1 MKDIFKIIPV
11 MLILITACSGGGSNP
26 RVVTIADVGGSPD
39 GVTAADSGYI
49 YITDIDTG
57 EIIQISPDGGI
68 TVVADIEGN
77 PDGITAV
84 TDSSGNDILYVS
96 VTGTDDP
103 ETLSTD
109 GYIAKIDVETGDETV
124 FVNSN
129 TLNNPT
135 GIAADEDGNLYVAD
149 QDGGKIYKIPVG
161 SDGAA
166 GDLVELIDT
175 SGYPAGVDLT
185 EPHGLALLTNSD
197 DSISLFI
204 TDEAA
209 DRNNIIKIDISDS
222 TVISAEKITQPS
234 TGGDT
239 TDTTADEAKF
249 DKPHGITANGNGAIF
264 IADENNNRIQII
276 TPGGN
281 VVTFAGSGEAG
292 DSDGDPEKAK
302 FDRPRGMA
310 IDKNGNVLV
319 CDYGNGKVKKII
331 D

>member
-57 EIIQISPDGGI
+57 EIIQISPDGEI

-96 VTGTDDP
+96 VTGTAYP
-103 ETLSTD
+103 ENLLTD
-109 GYIAKIDVETGDETV
+109 GYIAKIDVATGYETE
-124 FVNSN
+124 FVNST

-149 QDGGKIYKIPVG
+149 QNGGKIYKISVD
-161 SDGAA
+161 SEGAQ
-166 GDLVELIDT
+166 DPSVELIAI
-175 SGYPAGVDLT
+175 PAGVGLT

-197 DSISLFI
+197 GSISLFI

-209 DRNNIIKIDISDS
+209 NRNNIIKIDISDS
-222 TVISAEKITQPS
+222 TVISAENITQPS